1 MEISVIGGSQVNI
14 GRYNNL
20 GFCSCCKILN
30 SKNNNKNLKG
40 LDLYKSQSVGWPS
53 KSAVGFSLRASTS
66 SQNGAAIFSE
76 KPSKIART
84 KPIDG
89 VKVYVGLPLDTVSNC
104 NTVNHARAIAIGLK
118 ALKLLGVD
126 GVELPVWWGIVERET
141 MGKYNWTSYHAIV
154 EMVQKLDLKLHVS
167 LCFHSSEEHKIPLPE
182 WVSRTG
188 ESDPNIYFT
197 DRSGQQYKNCLSLSV
212 DDLPVLD
219 GKTPLEVYRDFCGTF
234 KSEFSHFLG
243 STITGVSIGLG
254 PDGELGYPSHHK
266 PLKNN
271 SHYGFGEF
279 QCYDKYM
286 LRNLRQYAE
295 ELGNP
300 LWGLG
305 GPHDAPGYNDTL
317 ISSGFFNENGG
328 SWESPYGDFFLS
340 WYSALLVS
348 HGDRILSLAVSTFK
362 DVPVTISGKVPL
374 IHSWFKSRSHPS
386 ELTAG
391 FYNTVNR
398 DGYESIAEIF
408 ARNSCKIIIPGMDL
422 SDEHQP
428 VESRS
433 SPESLLEQI
442 IASCRDHRV
451 EVSGQ
456 NLLVS
461 GDSRRFELIKKHL
474 LDEHVTM
481 DLFTYQ
487 RMGAYFFS
495 PEHFPAFTR
504 FIRGLYQP
512 VKSSDDLPVE
522 VVETNESIQETDR
535 QMQAA

>member
-1 MEISVIGGSQVNI
+1 
-14 GRYNNL
+14 
-20 GFCSCCKILN
+20 
-30 SKNNNKNLKG
+30 
-40 LDLYKSQSVGWPS
+40 
-53 KSAVGFSLRASTS
+53 
-66 SQNGAAIFSE
+66 
-76 KPSKIART
+76 
-84 KPIDG
+84 
-89 VKVYVGLPLDTVSNC
+89 
-104 NTVNHARAIAIGLK
+104 
-118 ALKLLGVD
+118 
-126 GVELPVWWGIVERET
+126 
-141 MGKYNWTSYHAIV
+141 
-154 EMVQKLDLKLHVS
+154 MVQG
-167 LCFHSSEEHKIPLPE
+167 I
-182 WVSRTG
+182 
-188 ESDPNIYFT
+188 
-197 DRSGQQYKNCLSLSV
+197 
-212 DDLPVLD
+212 
-219 GKTPLEVYRDFCGTF
+219 
-234 KSEFSHFLG
+234 
-243 STITGVSIGLG
+243 SIGLG

-266 PLKNN
+266 PLSNN
-271 SHYGFGEF
+271 SHHGFGEF

-286 LRNLRQYAE
+286 LRNLREYAE

-305 GPHDAPGYNDTL
+305 GPHDAPGYNDSP

-340 WYSALLVS
+340 WYSTLLVS

-408 ARNSCKIIIPGMDL
+408 ARNSCKIILPGMDL

-433 SPESLLEQI
+433 SPESLLDQV

-487 RMGAYFFS
+487 RMGAHFFS

-504 FIRGLYQP
+504 FIRGLHQP
-512 VKSSDDLPVE
+512 VESYDDLPVE
-522 VVETNESIQETDR
+522 VVETNESIQETNR